1 MLLHSVCVKNFRSL
15 FDTEIIFESVTA
27 LVGPNGTGKSAFLH
41 ALNLFY
47 SPVPKIEVQDF
58 YGGKATSELVVSV
71 TYKSLGDDAKQ
82 LFASYMEGDQLTVER
97 VFTFNDGRISQKY
110 HGSALQNTEFQGVRA
125 GFEVKDRGK
134 TAREAYDALRS
145 RTKYSPLPAWTNLA
159 QATENLKAWELA
171 NPGQCSKQRDD
182 GQFFGFEKVAQ
193 GYLGRFTKFLFIPAV
208 REAADDASEGRNSVF
223 STLMDL
229 VVRSILAKKQE
240 LVELRARSQQEYET
254 ILAPENLKELGMLA
268 NRVTETLKTY
278 VPTASVEMEWQPLD
292 DLDIPLPKA
301 NVKLVEDGYSCPVSR
316 TGHGLQR
323 AFILTM
329 LQHLALAQNNAA
341 QSTGAASQANV
352 TQPASGAASSGLNA
366 TAQPS
371 GAALQSPLDE
381 KLPNLLL
388 AIEEPELFQHPN
400 RQRHLA
406 MIFQTLASGST
417 PGVAQNTQ
425 IVLATHSPLFIAID
439 HASQIRLLRKCANGE
454 GNPKITRVVHTDLN
468 VIARKVWEVNGSIG
482 TTFTGATLVP
492 RLKTIMTPW
501 MSEGFFSDV
510 AVLVEGEDD
519 RAAILGVAKAL
530 GHDLESMGC
539 SIIPCGGKN
548 NLDRPSIIFRE
559 LGIPVYIVWDGD
571 KGTKD
576 ANPADNHV
584 MLRLVGQPTKDWP
597 DTQVNGSYA
606 CFESS
611 LESIIQK
618 EIGDKLFDETLA
630 ACQKTFGFPKKKHA
644 IKNPLIIA
652 AIIEEA
658 KKQGKTSLVLEQ
670 IVKCVVALRGI
681 LL

>member
-1 MLLHSVCVKNFRSL
+1 VLLHSISVRNFRSL
-15 FDTEIIFESVTA
+15 FDTGMTFESVTA

-47 SPVPKIEVQDF
+47 SPTPKIEVHDF
-58 YGGKATSELVVSV
+58 YGGKATSELVITV
-71 TYKSLGDDAKQ
+71 TFKSLDEDAKQ
-82 LFASYMEGDQLTVER
+82 LFSSYIEGDQLSVER
-97 VFTFNDGRISQKY
+97 VFTFNDGRVTQKY
-110 HGSALQNTEFQGVRA
+110 HGSALQNAEFQNVRA

-134 TAREAYDALRS
+134 SAREAYEVLRS
-145 RTKYSPLPAWTNLA
+145 QAKYSSLPAWTNLA
-159 QATENLKAWELA
+159 QAAENLKAWEQA
-171 NPGQCSKQRDD
+171 NSTLCARQRDD

-240 LVELRARSQQEYET
+240 LLELRARSQQEYET

-268 NRVTETLKTY
+268 GRVTETLKTY

-329 LQHLALAQNNAA
+329 LQHLALAQNTAA
-341 QSTGAASQANV
+341 QSSMTASQTPT
-352 TQPASGAASSGLNA
+352 TQPTSGPAGRQPS
-366 TAQPS
+366 TAVQPS
-371 GAALQSPLDE
+371 GIATQQLLDE
-381 KLPNLLL
+381 KLPNLVL

-406 MIFQTLASGST
+406 MIFQALARGST
-417 PGVAQNTQ
+417 PGVAKDTQ

-439 HASQIRLLRKCANGE
+439 RTSQIRLLRKYANGD
-454 GNPKITRVVHTDLN
+454 GNPKITRVVRTDLEA
-468 VIARKVWEVNGSIG
+468 IARKVWEANGSTG
-482 TTFTGATLVP
+482 TPFTGATLGA

-519 RAAILGVAKAL
+519 RAAILGVASTL
-530 GHDLESMGC
+530 GHQLESMGC

-559 LGIPVYIVWDGD
+559 LGIPVFIVWDGD

-576 ANPADNHV
+576 ANPLDNHV
-584 MLRLVGQPTKDWP
+584 MLRLAGQPITDWP
-597 DTQVNGSYA
+597 PTQVGTSHA
-606 CFESS
+606 CFEST
-611 LESIIQK
+611 LESVIQQ
-618 EIGDKLFDETLA
+618 EIGEKLFDEALSE
-630 ACQKTFGFPKKKHA
+630 CQKTFGFPKKKHA
-644 IKNPLIIA
+644 LKNPLIIA

-658 KKQGKTSLVLEQ
+658 KKQGKTCPVLEQ
-670 IVKCVVALRGI
+670 IVKSIVALRTVPV
-681 LL
+681 